1 MVVLLSVTRQVK
13 ANPVFPVVS
22 PGTPV
27 CSGYWFHGYQSVG
40 AIYTVGD
47 SNAHGD
53 FAIGG
58 YLNSGCSTI
67 DTI

>member
-13 ANPVFPVVS
+13 AIPVVS

-47 SNAHGD
+47 SNVDGD
-53 FAIGG
+53 FAVGG
-58 YLNSGCSTI
+58 YLTSGCSTI
-67 DTI
+67 DTV